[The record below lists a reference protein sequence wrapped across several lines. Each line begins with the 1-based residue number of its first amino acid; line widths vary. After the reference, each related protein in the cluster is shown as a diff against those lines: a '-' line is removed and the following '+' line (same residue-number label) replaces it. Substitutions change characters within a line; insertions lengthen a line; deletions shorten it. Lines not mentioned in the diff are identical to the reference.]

1 MWKRKGVRA
10 RAGIKKFLLHFPASF
25 PYPPTMSN
33 QANSRQHGMI
43 KAGIRQRPKSSQHK
57 RNNKAKARPRSQ
69 ALHAEL
75 NALRYGK

>member
-1 MWKRKGVRA
+1 
-10 RAGIKKFLLHFPASF
+10 
-25 PYPPTMSN
+25 MSN

-43 KAGIRQRPKSSQHK
+43 KAPTRQRPKSSQYK
-57 RNNKAKARPRSQ
+57 RNNKAKARARSQ